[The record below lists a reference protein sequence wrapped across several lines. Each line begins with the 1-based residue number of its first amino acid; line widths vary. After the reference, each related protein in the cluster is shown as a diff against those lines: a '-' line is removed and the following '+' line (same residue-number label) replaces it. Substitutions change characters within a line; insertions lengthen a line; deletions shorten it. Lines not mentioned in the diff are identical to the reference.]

1 MDQRSRGIRAVIWLA
16 LALAVLPTACASSR
30 LPPADAGARVADAAE
45 TAEVRVGPY
54 RLRLPQSDLR
64 YGIVPAPGNRF
75 EMFLRWPGLS
85 PVRPEPAPSDPARAS
100 MLAVEVVHLDGVPP
114 EHLLSFWLRESPLRA
129 DPDPLSDD
137 VPRTRGKPVH
147 GLQTY
152 VPGAGL
158 RSVADDRFVGPA
170 QAGAVPTYI
179 ECRPGSGEAAALAT
193 CDHHFLLAGTTLAV
207 YVRYARKQ
215 LPHWRTIESG
225 LSAKLRQAM
234 AAR

>member
-1 MDQRSRGIRAVIWLA
+1 MDRSRGIRAVIWLA

-30 LPPADAGARVADAAE
+30 LPPADAGARVPDAASM
-45 TAEVRVGPY
+45 TEVLVGPY

-75 EMFLRWPGLS
+75 EMMLRWPGLS

-100 MLAVEVVHLDGVPP
+100 MLAVEVVHLEGMPS
-114 EHLLSFWLRESPLRA
+114 EHLLSFWLRQAPLRA
-129 DPDPLSDD
+129 NPDPLDDD
-137 VPRTRGKPVH
+137 VPRVRGKPVH
-147 GLQTY
+147 GLQPY
-152 VPGAGL
+152 LPGEGL

-170 QAGAVPTYI
+170 AAGAVPTYI
-179 ECRPGSGEAAALAT
+179 ECMPGRGDAAALAT